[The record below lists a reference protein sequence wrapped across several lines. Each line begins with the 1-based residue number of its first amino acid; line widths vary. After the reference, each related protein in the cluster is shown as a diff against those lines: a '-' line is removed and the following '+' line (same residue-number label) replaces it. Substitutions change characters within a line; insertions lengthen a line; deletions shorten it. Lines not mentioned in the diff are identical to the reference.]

1 MSMMMMMMMIMMTT
15 TMMMMII
22 SIIIHASIHLS
33 IGYSGPVFHPEIFIF
48 PFPAHRLPISPE
60 RGLFFD
66 HSQVLLPR
74 YDPQKRSRGSEV
86 ASSYNKFSSSCSS
99 SSSSSSSSNG
109 NRSSIGSNN
118 GNDDITVDVI
128 NEGVIPLTLHPCKE
142 GLYIH
147 PDSVL
152 DLLEKKCHYDY
163 AKVLTIDPITGN
175 YQ

>member
-1 MSMMMMMMMIMMTT
+1 MSMMMMMT
-15 TMMMMII
+15 TMMMLII

-33 IGYSGPVFHPEIFIF
+33 IGHSGPVFHPDIFIF

-74 YDPQKRSRGSEV
+74 YDPDRNEKRSMGSQV
-86 ASSYNKFSSSCSS
+86 ASSY

-118 GNDDITVDVI
+118 SNDDITVDVI
-128 NEGVIPLTLHPCKE
+128 NEEVIPLTLHPCKE

-147 PDSVL
+147 PDSLL

>member
-1 MSMMMMMMMIMMTT
+1 MSMMMMMMT
-15 TMMMMII
+15 TMMMLII
-22 SIIIHASIHLS
+22 SMIIHASIHLY
-33 IGYSGPVFHPEIFIF
+33 IGHSGPVFHPDIFIF

-74 YDPQKRSRGSEV
+74 YGPDRNEKRSMGSQV
-86 ASSYNKFSSSCSS
+86 ASSY
-99 SSSSSSSSNG
+99 SSSSNG

-118 GNDDITVDVI
+118 SNDDITVDVI